1 MRTVLGILLVAAL
14 LPATAHAQAGAK
26 KLNSPQQLWTRFL
39 RLTDD
44 AGKAD
49 DQATKDRLMTEAG
62 RLFDL
67 SDIKPASDRDERGRL
82 AAAQLS
88 DYLNRTERPTPWEF
102 DNYETGKKQDV
113 YKSEK
118 GPITCE
124 RQEDESWLF
133 TAETRLAVAVYS
145 EKVADREATGGAGEY
160 RDATTWVRDLFPLV
174 MRKRAVLLAYW
185 QWIALGAL
193 VLAGIVV
200 SLLIQVLIL
209 LMAQRIAKRRGVEL
223 KRGRK
228 MMRPFGLIAT
238 GTIWYVG
245 LKYLLLGETAYA
257 VLMNSAR
264 FVLMVGVVWS
274 ASRVI
279 DWIAEIFAGMARAT
293 RSKLDD
299 ILVPMVRRV
308 VKIVVVILGMVWI
321 AENMGQDIG
330 TLLAGLGIG
339 GIAIALAS
347 RDSVEN
353 FFGAITILAD
363 RPFEVGDWI
372 VMGDIEG
379 TVSKIGFRSTRVR
392 TFYNSL
398 ITFPNAM
405 LIRSAVDN
413 LGRRL
418 YRRLKLQLGVT
429 YDTPPEKLEAFI
441 EGIRELIRRH
451 PHTRKDY
458 YHVYFHGYGDNSL
471 DILVY
476 LFLVVPDWGTE
487 LRERQNLLMD
497 ILRLS
502 RELKVEF
509 AFPTRT
515 IHMLQSGAPEHAS
528 APEDSV
534 AAWRIGQ
541 EAASAIVAQQ
551 QSHRFTGPV
560 QIGRRPDEA
569 IGDDDGE

>member
-1 MRTVLGILLVAAL
+1 MRKFLGILLVALL
-14 LPATAHAQAGAK
+14 LPATVQAQDGAK
-26 KLNSPQQLWTRFL
+26 KLTSPRQLWERFL
-39 RLTDD
+39 KLTDD
-44 AGKAD
+44 AGKET
-49 DQATKDRLMTEAG
+49 DQATKARLMTEAG
-62 RLFDL
+62 QLFDL
-67 SDIKPASDRDERGRL
+67 SDIEPASVRDERGRL

-88 DYLNRTERPTPWEF
+88 DYLNRTNRPSARDF
-102 DNYETGKKQDV
+102 DNHETGKKRDV

-118 GPITCE
+118 GDITCE
-124 RQEDESWLF
+124 RQEDESWIF
-133 TAETRLAVAVYS
+133 TADTRRAVEGYS
-145 EKVADREATGGAGEY
+145 QDVADREATGGAGEY
-160 RDATTWVRDLFPLV
+160 RDATTWVRDLFPLA
-174 MRKRAVLLAYW
+174 MRKRAVLLSYW

-193 VLAGIVV
+193 VLIGIIA
-200 SLLIQVLIL
+200 SFLTQMIIL
-209 LMAQRIAKRRGVEL
+209 LFAQRIAKRRGVEL
-223 KRGRK
+223 QRGRK

-238 GTIWYVG
+238 GTIWFIG

-257 VLMNSAR
+257 VLMNTAS

-274 ASRVI
+274 ASRII
-279 DWIAEIFAGMARAT
+279 DWIAEIFAGMAERT

-308 VKIVVVILGMVWI
+308 VKILVVILGIVWI

-405 LIRSAVDN
+405 LIRTAVDN

-418 YRRLKLQLGVT
+418 FRRLKLTLGVT

-458 YHVYFHGYGDNSL
+458 YHVYFHSYGDNSL
-471 DILVY
+471 NVLVY
-476 LFLVVPDWGTE
+476 LFLVVPDWATE

-515 IHMLQSGAPEHAS
+515 IHMLQSEPEHPD
-528 APEDSV
+528 APTD
-534 AAWRIGQ
+534 ALQAWRVGQ
-541 EAASAIVAQQ
+541 EAAQSIVEQQ
-551 QSHRFTGPV
+551 RDHRSTAPV
-560 QIGRRPDEA
+560 QIGRRPDA
-569 IGDDDGE
+569 ALDDDGGE